1 MPLPLIGAGA
11 FTISTFVL
19 AIAGSLAARVI
30 MSLGLGWVSY
40 KGIMVALDQIT
51 GFIVVAFDTASPIVN
66 VLLLAGMGHSVGILL
81 AALTARAMMYGF
93 ATLGKAVS
101 G

>member
-1 MPLPLIGAGA
+1 MPLPIVGAAG
-11 FTISTFVL
+11 FTIASFVL

-30 MSLGLGWVSY
+30 MSLGLGWVTYS
-40 KGIMVALDQIT
+40 GIMAAMAQVT
-51 GFIVVAFDTASPIVN
+51 GFITAAFTTASPIVN
-66 VLLLAGMGHSVGILL
+66 VLLLAGLGHSVGIML
-81 AALTARAMMYGF
+81 AALTTRAMMFGF